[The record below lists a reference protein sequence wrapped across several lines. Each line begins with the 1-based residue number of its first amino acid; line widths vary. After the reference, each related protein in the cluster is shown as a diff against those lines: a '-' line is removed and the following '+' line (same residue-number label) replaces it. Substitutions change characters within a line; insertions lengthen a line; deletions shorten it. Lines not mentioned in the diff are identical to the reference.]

1 MRCRACDYELWHCTG
16 RKCPECGSQFT
27 LAEYEFKEN
36 AVLFHCPHCDHGVE
50 GDGEA
55 GKPFMSLTQCAVC
68 GLEVNHE
75 TFIIR
80 PKVGVDISSFG
91 SLLPIRLKNG
101 NWFTRYFSTVW
112 LIMTRPQT
120 AISRVPV
127 QEPLLVAWKFML
139 TSLLITAVAW
149 LLPMAFFFIVGSST
163 SSSVS
168 DTLVVLAFSLLK
180 FFIVFSLV
188 ALFAI
193 SWALFAHA
201 LLQITGGSTFTI
213 RRTVQAVLYGGA
225 TSIVGIVPCLGSIA
239 SFIWWI
245 IATTNMI
252 TRGQRVSGGR
262 ASFATL
268 LGSISFFIFVCGGYV
283 LLIIAVTAPL
293 AATARAR
300 AAVRQQQIQ
309 QQQQPELEP
318 PEEELLIE

>member
-1 MRCRACDYELWHCTG
+1 MRCKACDYELWHCTG

-27 LAEYEFKEN
+27 LAEHEFEEN
-36 AVLFHCPHCDHGVE
+36 AILFHCQHCDHGIE
-50 GDGEA
+50 GNGIA
-55 GKPFMSLTQCAVC
+55 GKPPLIVNQCVAC
-68 GLEVNHE
+68 GLEVSHD

-80 PKVGVDISSFG
+80 PKPGTDVSSFG
-91 SLLPIRLKNG
+91 LLLPIRLKNG
-101 NWFTRYFSTVW
+101 NWFARYFSTVW

-149 LLPMAFFFIVGSST
+149 LLPMAFFFIVGSIT

-168 DTLVVLAFSLLK
+168 DTLVVLAFSLLQ

-309 QQQQPELEP
+309 QQQQPELESP
-318 PEEELLIE
+318 KEELLIE